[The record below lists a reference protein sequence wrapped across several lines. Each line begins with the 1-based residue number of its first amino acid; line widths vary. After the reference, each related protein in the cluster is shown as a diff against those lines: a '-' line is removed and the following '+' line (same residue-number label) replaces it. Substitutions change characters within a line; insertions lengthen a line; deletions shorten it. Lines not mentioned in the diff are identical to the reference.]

1 MNERKKWSK
10 DEEILAFNLYCKI
23 PFSQTVKTNQKVIE
37 LANLIGRTPSAVA
50 MKLGNFGSFD
60 PELKKRGVKG
70 LTNTSTLDQQIWE
83 EFSKNWDDLAFKSEN
98 ILNFYKI
105 EHNIDF
111 TDFQLEK
118 DREAIVKQRVNQSFF
133 RQMVLSSYENKC
145 CISNLSVTSLLE
157 AAHILS
163 YAEEIT
169 LRTNPHNGLC
179 MSILYHKAYD
189 SGVFSISPDY
199 KFVVSK
205 KFAKENAKDC
215 EFCHLFLDRNQSKI
229 SLPHR
234 FIPNR
239 DYLERQYSSFLEKQN

>member
-1 MNERKKWSK
+1 MLFRS
-10 DEEILAFNLYCKI
+10 
-23 PFSQTVKTNQKVIE
+23 
-37 LANLIGRTPSAVA
+37 
-50 MKLGNFGSFD
+50 
-60 PELKKRGVKG
+60 KG

-163 YAEEIT
+163 YAEEIA

-179 MSILYHKAYD
+179 MSVLYHKAYD
-189 SGVFSISPDY
+189 AGVFSISPD
-199 KFVVSK
+199 FEFIVSK
-205 KFAKENAKDC
+205 KFEKEKENDL
-215 EFCHLFLDRNQSKI
+215 EFSRLFLDHNKQKI

-239 DYLERQYSSFLEKQN
+239 DYLERQYNRFLEKQN

>member
-23 PFSQTVKTNQKVIE
+23 PFSQAVKTNPKVID

-70 LTNTSTLDQQIWE
+70 LTNTSMLDQQIWK

-105 EHNIDF
+105 EQNIESF
-111 TDFQLEK
+111 NFPPEK
-118 DREAIVKQRVNQSFF
+118 YREAIVKQRVNQYFF

-163 YAEEIT
+163 YAEEIA

-179 MSILYHKAYD
+179 MSVLYHKAYD
-189 SGVFSISPDY
+189 AGVFSISPD
-199 KFVVSK
+199 FEFIVSK
-205 KFAKENAKDC
+205 KFEKEKENDL
-215 EFCHLFLDRNQSKI
+215 EFSRLFLDHNKQKI

-239 DYLERQYSSFLEKQN
+239 DYLERQYNRFLEKQN